1 MSLIFLLFALEK
13 PVPATQTM
21 RFTCITNIVT
31 LKQLLEPLVLLPLL
45 VNKHLDLLKL
55 FLQDMKPPKSLYIE
69 VCFKKNCVSIYC
81 RYNIMAT
88 NSHHTHIIDF
98 FTFVI
103 WVQSF
108 VIT

>member
-21 RFTCITNIVT
+21 LTCITNIVT

-69 VCFKKNCVSIYC
+69 V
-81 RYNIMAT
+81 
-88 NSHHTHIIDF
+88 
-98 FTFVI
+98 
-103 WVQSF
+103 
-108 VIT
+108 